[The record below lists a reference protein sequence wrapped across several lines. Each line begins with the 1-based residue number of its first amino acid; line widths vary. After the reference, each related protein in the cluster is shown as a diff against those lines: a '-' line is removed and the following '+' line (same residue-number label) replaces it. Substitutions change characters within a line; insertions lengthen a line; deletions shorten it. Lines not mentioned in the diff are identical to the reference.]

1 MDKPRNF
8 FSLLNITGKS
18 KISSDYTIEHDMG
31 SRITDQKQVA
41 QLFNEK
47 LVSIGTDTLKQ
58 YTNDGLEYVP
68 EIESNIKTSF
78 LYPLVEL
85 SYWYTT

>member
-1 MDKPRNF
+1 
-8 FSLLNITGKS
+8 
-18 KISSDYTIEHDMG
+18 MG

-68 EIESNIKTSF
+68 EVESNIKYQIVS
-78 LYPLVEL
+78 LPVSGIVLLILNLEKRKAIGL
-85 SYWYTT
+85 D